1 VRVVNRSVLGRRGAS
16 LAAAIA
22 ADLLIGDGWMEP
34 HPVALF
40 GGAMT
45 RLEERTWRDERMAG
59 VRYTLSGV
67 AGSAGTGAGLSL
79 VPGGTSAAAYVAL
92 APKGLWSAAR
102 AVDDAL
108 ARGSLDE
115 ARALLPALAGR
126 DPETLDEKEVVRAVI
141 ESVAENT
148 VDAVVA
154 PAFWVLVAGAP
165 GVLAHRG
172 VNTMDSMVG
181 HRDERHGRFG
191 WASARLDDVAAFLP
205 ARLTAVLVA
214 LVRPARAAAVA
225 RVVRRDAGAHPSP
238 NAGVAEAAFA
248 AALDLTLGGTNSY
261 AGASELRPSLGD
273 GRAPERPDIRRAV
286 RLSADVTLF
295 LGVAAGVP
303 SLVGALR

>member
-1 VRVVNRSVLGRRGAS
+1 VRAASRPVLGRRGVS

-22 ADLLIGDGWMEP
+22 ADLLLGDGWMEP
-34 HPVALF
+34 HPVAFF

-45 RLEERTWRDERMAG
+45 RLEERTWRDDRLAG
-59 VRYTLSGV
+59 GRYAL
-67 AGSAGTGAGLSL
+67 AGIAASAGAGAGLSL
-79 VPGGTSAAAYVAL
+79 VPGGTAAATYVAL
-92 APKGLWSAAR
+92 APKGLWSAAK

-108 ARGSLDE
+108 ARGSLDA
-115 ARALLPALAGR
+115 ARGLLPALAGR
-126 DPETLDEKEVVRAVI
+126 DPETLDEKQIVRAVV

-154 PAFWVLVAGAP
+154 PALWALVAGSP
-165 GVLAHRG
+165 GVLAYRA

-181 HRDERHGRFG
+181 HRDERHRRYG
-191 WASARLDDVAAFLP
+191 WASARLDDVAAFVP
-205 ARLTAVLVA
+205 ARLTAMLVA

-225 RVVRRDAGAHPSP
+225 RVVHRDAGAHPSP

-248 AALDLTLGGTNSY
+248 AALDLRLGGTNSY

-273 GRAPERPDIRRAV
+273 GRAPERRDIRRAV
-286 RLSADVTLF
+286 RLSADVTLC
-295 LGVAAGVP
+295 LGVVAGVP

>member
-1 VRVVNRSVLGRRGAS
+1 VRAVSRQALGRRGAS

-22 ADLLIGDGWMEP
+22 ADLRLGDGWMEP

-45 RLEERTWRDERMAG
+45 SLEQRTWRDHRLAG
-59 VRYTLSGV
+59 ARYAL
-67 AGSAGTGAGLSL
+67 AGIAAAAGAGAALSRM
-79 VPGGTSAAAYVAL
+79 PGGEAAAAYVAL
-92 APKGLWSAAR
+92 APRGLWSAAK

-108 ARGSLDE
+108 AAGSLDS

-126 DPETLDEKEVVRAVI
+126 DPETLDEKEIVRAVV

-154 PAFWVLVAGAP
+154 PAFWALLAGAP

-191 WASARLDDVAAFLP
+191 WASARLDDVAAFVP

-248 AALDLTLGGTNSY
+248 AALDLRLGGTNSY
-261 AGASELRPSLGD
+261 SGSSEVRASLGD
-273 GRAPERPDIRRAV
+273 GRAPERADVRRAV
-286 RLSADVTLF
+286 RLSADVTLC
-295 LGVAAGVP
+295 LGVAAGFP